1 MDSDTAQKS
10 ESQENENVET
20 PASEASESQMV
31 TPEMPETLPT
41 EDDDGTGTIRISEN
55 VIEAIVRKYTLEVD
69 GVLRFASGNFVDI
82 LRSSRRGER
91 HVVVSLEDEE
101 NVEVAVTI
109 VVRFGVPIR
118 EVAEMVQNIIRSKIE
133 ELAGKQVS
141 KVDVI
146 VSDVE
151 EQEEVV
157 DMEGND
163 SFAEA

>member
-1 MDSDTAQKS
+1 MDTDAAQTS
-10 ESQENENVET
+10 ESNENESVKV
-20 PASEASESQMV
+20 AGSEASES
-31 TPEMPETLPT
+31 EMPEMLSS
-41 EDDDGTGTIRISEN
+41 EDEDGTGTIRISEN

-82 LRSSRRGER
+82 LRSSRRGDR

-151 EQEEVV
+151 EQEEAVE
-157 DMEGND
+157 MEGND
-163 SFAEA
+163 GFAEA